1 MSARRAHGEREF
13 IDAVARRVVEL
24 LLEEEL
30 VSVARPRLLT
40 VAQVAR
46 EFGVSADWLYANAEP
61 LGAIRM
67 GRGPRARL
75 RFDRDAIGSRIAEL
89 AAPASRKRRH
99 ALHPASTAAS
109 EDGGLLPIR
118 EARG

>member
-1 MSARRAHGEREF
+1 MSARRADAEREF

-24 LLEEEL
+24 LLETEV
-30 VSVARPRLLT
+30 VSVGRPRLLT

-46 EFGVSADWLYANAEP
+46 EFGVSADWLYANAGP

-75 RFDRDAIGSRIAEL
+75 RFERDAIGGRIAEL
-89 AAPASRKRRH
+89 AAPASPKRRYVR
-99 ALHPASTAAS
+99 HPASAGTRDYGA
-109 EDGGLLPIR
+109 LLPIH
-118 EARG
+118 ETRG